1 MGWMERKIRPML
13 AYSSDP
19 FDSEEFIWEPK
30 WDGTRTIA
38 FVGEKLRLQNRR
50 LIDFAYRYPELS
62 KIKEDVEAK
71 EAILDGEVVVL
82 SQGKPD
88 FRKLQMREH
97 MGDELRIELLSQ
109 VMPATFMAFDLLYL
123 DGKPLVDIPLEERKA
138 KLMEIVRES
147 PRILISRHVETY
159 GKRYFEGI
167 VRMGLEGAMAKRKL
181 STYQMGKRS
190 RDWLKV
196 KNLKTMD
203 CVILGYTP
211 GEGWHE
217 QYFGALVLGAY
228 KGDELVYVGRV
239 GTGFDEET
247 VKLMT
252 DMLRKMETHEKAV
265 ELSEPF
271 EVRWVRPELVCEVKF
286 LELTHDLK
294 LRAPSFMRLRDEKAP
309 DECRIDEG

>member
-1 MGWMERKIRPML
+1 M
-13 AYSSDP
+13 
-19 FDSEEFIWEPK
+19 
-30 WDGTRTIA
+30 
-38 FVGEKLRLQNRR
+38 
-50 LIDFAYRYPELS
+50 
-62 KIKEDVEAK
+62 
-71 EAILDGEVVVL
+71 
-82 SQGKPD
+82 
-88 FRKLQMREH
+88 
-97 MGDELRIELLSQ
+97 
-109 VMPATFMAFDLLYL
+109 
-123 DGKPLVDIPLEERKA
+123 PLEDRKA

-167 VRMGLEGAMAKRKL
+167 VRMGLEGAMAKRRL

-211 GEGWHE
+211 GEGWRE

-228 KGDELVYVGRV
+228 KGDELVYVGRA

-247 VKLMT
+247 VKLIT
-252 DMLRKMETHEKAV
+252 DMLRKMKTHEKAV
-265 ELSEPF
+265 ELEEPL

-309 DECRIDEG
+309 EECRIDEG